1 MKAPSEIIQ
10 PLKMEEKIFDEVIKV
25 NLGGTFLVNQ
35 ITANAMKE
43 FKINGSIVNISSI
56 AGNTYLLINYLLLTY
71 CIEFFKLELL
81 CENCIFIRGPF
92 YSIFFFG

>member
-1 MKAPSEIIQ
+1 
-10 PLKMEEKIFDEVIKV
+10 MEEKIFDEVIKV

-56 AGNTYLLINYLLLTY
+56 AGTYL
-71 CIEFFKLELL
+71 
-81 CENCIFIRGPF
+81 
-92 YSIFFFG
+92 

>member
-1 MKAPSEIIQ
+1 
-10 PLKMEEKIFDEVIKV
+10 MEEKIFDEVIKV

-56 AGNTYLLINYLLLTY
+56 AGTCELLTY
-71 CIEFFKLELL
+71 QVLIVGICFQLQIKYGL
-81 CENCIFIRGPF
+81 NM
-92 YSIFFFG
+92 Y

>member
-1 MKAPSEIIQ
+1 
-10 PLKMEEKIFDEVIKV
+10 MEEKIFDEVIKV

-56 AGNTYLLINYLLLTY
+56 AGTLTYKLLTTY
-71 CIEFFKLELL
+71 YVLI
-81 CENCIFIRGPF
+81 
-92 YSIFFFG
+92 

>member
-35 ITANAMKE
+35 ITADAMKE

-56 AGNTYLLINYLLLTY
+56 AGTCELLTY
-71 CIEFFKLELL
+71 QVLIVFVFNYKL
-81 CENCIFIRGPF
+81 
-92 YSIFFFG
+92 SMD

>member
-10 PLKMEEKIFDEVIKV
+10 PLQMEEKIFDEVIKV

-56 AGNTYLLINYLLLTY
+56 AGNTYLLINYLLLTAPY
-71 CIEFFKLELL
+71 LAFQ
-81 CENCIFIRGPF
+81 IRGCL
-92 YSIFFFG
+92 

>member
-56 AGNTYLLINYLLLTY
+56 AGTMLLTY
-71 CIEFFKLELL
+71 Q
-81 CENCIFIRGPF
+81 F
-92 YSIFFFG
+92 YVIKSPP

>member
-35 ITANAMKE
+35 ITANAMRE
-43 FKINGSIVNISSI
+43 FEINGSIVNISSI
-56 AGNTYLLINYLLLTY
+56 AGTYVLTYKLLTTYILSTYL
-71 CIEFFKLELL
+71 
-81 CENCIFIRGPF
+81 
-92 YSIFFFG
+92 YSICFQLQIKYGLNT

>member
-56 AGNTYLLINYLLLTY
+56 AGTYKLLIYYYPMTP
-71 CIEFFKLELL
+71 CIEFPL
-81 CENCIFIRGPF
+81 CIFSSWNF
-92 YSIFFFG
+92 

>member
-35 ITANAMKE
+35 ITADAMKE

-56 AGNTYLLINYLLLTY
+56 AGTCELLTY
-71 CIEFFKLELL
+71 I
-81 CENCIFIRGPF
+81 PST
-92 YSIFFFG
+92 YSICFQLQIKYGLNMY

>member
-35 ITANAMKE
+35 ITASAMKE

-56 AGNTYLLINYLLLTY
+56 AGTYELLTAY
-71 CIEFFKLELL
+71 ILSKCLDI
-81 CENCIFIRGPF
+81 
-92 YSIFFFG
+92 

>member
-1 MKAPSEIIQ
+1 MKAPFEIIQ

-35 ITANAMKE
+35 ITADAMKE

-56 AGNTYLLINYLLLTY
+56 AGKYL
-71 CIEFFKLELL
+71 
-81 CENCIFIRGPF
+81 
-92 YSIFFFG
+92 